1 LSSAQ
6 AESHRSAGTGAAA
19 STSAAAG
26 LDAGT
31 GAGNDA
37 GPAAGLDPRAAAG
50 TDAGVDDR
58 SSWGSSEDG
67 ATGLGPSLGGTTTDA
82 LLLDEHLTIAL
93 GTRQLPPPGPG
104 EALVRVAWAGVC
116 GSDLHVLRTG
126 EWVAYW
132 PATLG
137 HEVVGVVA
145 ECPGAEIASGTPVVV
160 DSRLP
165 CRKCPGCRKAPSLCH
180 NMSWLGEALP
190 GGFARH
196 LVVPVTSLVPCPGH
210 LEPAVAVL
218 AEPLAVAMHA
228 VSRLAQRPDDVLLL
242 GYGPVGAL
250 VHLELVRRWPGLRVS
265 VSEPSEGRRQLAV
278 ALGAGLAASASDN
291 DSDNDSD
298 SASDSDRDG
307 SGLFSLVVDAAGYP
321 QSLADAC
328 TRAHNGGTVLL
339 VALSFDA
346 VNVVPAQLVER
357 SLTIVGSVGFDDELE
372 KALLVLAA
380 DPDRY
385 RPLVTEAVLLEEAA
399 ERLAAL
405 ASAPSP
411 GDQSPGNRPAGNPPA
426 GNPPAG
432 KIVVRPWLQ

>member
-1 LSSAQ
+1 MSSAQ
-6 AESHRSAGTGAAA
+6 TESHGAA
-19 STSAAAG
+19 G
-26 LDAGT
+26 VDAG
-31 GAGNDA
+31 
-37 GPAAGLDPRAAAG
+37 AAAG
-50 TDAGVDDR
+50 TAAGVDAGAVAGIGAGVDAGVAAGTAAGADGR
-58 SSWGSSEDG
+58 SSRDPSGDRAAEV
-67 ATGLGPSLGGTTTDA
+67 GPSIGGTTTDA

-93 GTRQLPPPGPG
+93 GTRQLPPPEPG

-137 HEVVGVVA
+137 HEVVGVVV
-145 ECPGAEIASGTPVVV
+145 ECPGAEIASGTTVVV

-165 CRKCPGCRKAPSLCH
+165 CRKCSGCEKAPSLCH

-196 LVVPVTSLVPCPGH
+196 LVVPVTSLVPCPVH

-250 VHLELVRRWPGLRVS
+250 VHLELVRRWPGLPVS
-265 VSEPSEGRRQLAV
+265 VSEPSEARRQLAV
-278 ALGAGLAASASDN
+278 ALGAGLAASASA
-291 DSDNDSD
+291 SARASD
-298 SASDSDRDG
+298 SASDSA
-307 SGLFSLVVDAAGYP
+307 SASASAGLFSLVIDAAGYP

-346 VNVVPAQLVER
+346 VNVVPAHLVER

-372 KALLVLAA
+372 QSLLVLAA

-405 ASAPSP
+405 TTAPSP
-411 GDQSPGNRPAGNPPA
+411 GDQSPRDLSA